1 MKQEG
6 DPQDPEDEEMTGV
19 QLVPWG
25 GGQTS
30 EKGLASSSHGVA
42 AGSTPPPL
50 RAATKEP
57 LFLSEHLSLARLG

>member
-1 MKQEG
+1 
-6 DPQDPEDEEMTGV
+6 MTGF
-19 QLVPWG
+19 QLVPLG

-57 LFLSEHLSLARLG
+57 LFLSEHLFLARLG